1 LEAANESGKL
11 ILISID
17 DFEIRVA
24 LMENERL
31 VEYYVEDI
39 DKRRIVGNIYLGRVK
54 DILPGMQSA
63 FIDIGLERNA
73 FLFIK
78 EALLPE
84 HISPRKTR
92 TLPKIQNILDKNQ
105 EIMVQIT
112 REAVEKKGARV
123 SAQLALPGRKLVLL
137 PLGGSLGISR
147 RLDQEERERLHEL
160 CKPLKPKEMGL
171 IVRTA
176 AEGAT
181 LKELQTDLDYLKSL
195 WRAITKRREVSSAPQ
210 VVYYELDLASKIVR
224 DFFNNEFVNLII
236 DSKSKYNDILA
247 LVKKTNPEL
256 KQKVKL
262 YKGST
267 PLFDKYGIES
277 RLESAL
283 DRKVWLKSGGYIGID
298 PTEALTS
305 IDVNTAKFIGS
316 SSLAKTILKTN
327 LEAADEIVN
336 QLRLRDIGGIIVID
350 FIDMKSLRDRN
361 AVYKAFN
368 KALLK
373 DRTKSRVIEISKL
386 GLVEMTR
393 KNVSAG
399 IKTHYFERCPT
410 CRGTGMILSNQR
422 RRIKSLTKI
431 KEIAKKS
438 RVEALLFELPPT
450 VMDDMQTN
458 SDGRLKK
465 IEEETGKHIYL
476 EANPELEL
484 NTINLIRKGK
494 QSVIEAFAANRKR

>member
-1 LEAANESGKL
+1 MGAADEKEKL
-11 ILISID
+11 VLISIN

-24 LMENERL
+24 LMENHRL

-78 EALLPE
+78 EALLPKHGAE
-84 HISPRKTR
+84 SKTKAA
-92 TLPKIQNILDKNQ
+92 PKIQNLLNKDQ
-105 EIMVQIT
+105 ELMVQVT
-112 REAVEKKGARV
+112 RDAVDKKGARV

-137 PLGGSLGISR
+137 PLGGSLGISK
-147 RLDQEERERLHEL
+147 RLDQDERERLHKI
-160 CKPLKPKEMGL
+160 CKSIKPEKMGL

-176 AEGAT
+176 AQDAT
-181 LKELQTDLDYLKSL
+181 LEELKNDLDYLKSL
-195 WRAITKRREVSSAPQ
+195 WRALTKRRENATSPAVI
-210 VVYYELDLASKIVR
+210 YYELDLASRIVR
-224 DFFNNEFVNLII
+224 DFFNDSFKSLII
-236 DSKSKYNDILA
+236 DSKVKHRDILA

-256 KQKVKL
+256 KKKVEL

-267 PLFDKYGIES
+267 PLFEKYGIES
-277 RLESAL
+277 QLETAL
-283 DRKVWLKSGGYIGID
+283 NRKVWLKSGGYIAID

-327 LEAADEIVN
+327 LEAVEEIVN

-350 FIDMKSLRDRN
+350 FIDMRSTKDRN
-361 AVYKAFN
+361 NVYKAFN
-368 KALLK
+368 QALEK

-399 IKTHYFERCPT
+399 IEGHYFEKCAH
-410 CRGTGMILSNQR
+410 CLGEGIVLSQR
-422 RRIKSLTKI
+422 RRKIETINKI
-431 KEIAKKS
+431 KAIAKKS
-438 RVEALLFELPPT
+438 RAEALLFQLPPAI
-450 VMDDMQTN
+450 MADFNDDHSQQF
-458 SDGRLKK
+458 KK
-465 IEEETGKHIYL
+465 IEQETGKHIYL
-476 EANPELEL
+476 ESAPDLEP
-484 NTINLIRKGK
+484 NTVNLLKKGK
-494 QSVIEAFAANRKR
+494 QSVIEAFTANRKT